1 MKISQ
6 MQQKLGGLFICD
18 PEKELG
24 PNYETVLNF
33 WLFLETLSAD
43 QVSIIAERYN
53 ESERVHGFHM
63 DHTCKQVE
71 KVILNEEELWLRI
84 FDHIYFTGTTFKIA
98 ISWATH
104 ELIAMHE
111 FIANGEQIR
120 IIPLFDCANCETGP

>member
-6 MQQKLGGLFICD
+6 MQQKLGGLFISD

-43 QVSIIAERYN
+43 QVSIIAERYK
-53 ESERVHGFHM
+53 ESERVHGFNM
-63 DHTCKQVE
+63 DHICKQVE
-71 KVILNEEELWLRI
+71 KVILDEKELWFRI
-84 FDHIYFTGTTFKIA
+84 FDHIYFTGINFKIA
-98 ISWATH
+98 ITWATH

-111 FIANGEQIR
+111 FIANGEHIH
-120 IIPLFDCANCETGP
+120 IIPLFDCAT

>member
-6 MQQKLGGLFICD
+6 LQQNLGGLFISD

-43 QVSIIAERYN
+43 QISIIAEKYKKC
-53 ESERVHGFHM
+53 ERVNGLHM

-71 KVILNEEELWLRI
+71 KVILNEKELWFRI
-84 FDHIYFTGTTFKIA
+84 YGSIYFTEIDSKIA
-98 ISWATH
+98 ITWATH

-111 FIANGEQIR
+111 FIANGEQIH
-120 IIPLFDCANCETGP
+120 IIPLFDCAT